1 MKLQILKTVIFTL
14 LIAVVLFFGNK
25 LILQTESFSQN
36 FKLFRH
42 SLETIYITICSFTV
56 AILVTL
62 LIVNSRNKDIVG
74 LTFLLITSTKAGV
87 LLFVFSD
94 IVASSNKNTVER
106 INFFTV
112 FILFL
117 AIETLITIRLLNK
130 KQ

>member
-1 MKLQILKTVIFTL
+1 MKLQIFKTVIFTL

-25 LILQTESFSQN
+25 LILQTESFNQN
-36 FKLFRH
+36 FKLFRY
-42 SLETIYITICSFTV
+42 SIETIYITICSFSV

-62 LIVNSRNKDIVG
+62 LIVNSRNKDVVG
-74 LTFLLITSTKAGV
+74 LTFLLITSIKAGV

>member
-1 MKLQILKTVIFTL
+1 MKLQIFKTVTLTL

-25 LILQTESFSQN
+25 LILQTESFIQN
-36 FKLFRH
+36 FNLFSY
-42 SLETIYITICSFTV
+42 SLETIYVVFCAFSV

-62 LIVNSRNKDIVG
+62 LIVNSRNKDVVG
-74 LTFLLITSTKAGV
+74 LTFLLITSIKAGII
-87 LLFVFSD
+87 LFVFSD
-94 IVASSNKNTVER
+94 IIASNNKNTVER
-106 INFFTV
+106 VNFFTV

>member
-1 MKLQILKTVIFTL
+1 MKLQIFKTVIL
-14 LIAVVLFFGNK
+14 ILSIAVVLFFGNK
-25 LILQTESFSQN
+25 LILQSEAFNQN
-36 FKLFRH
+36 FELFSY
-42 SLETIYITICSFTV
+42 SLETIYAIFCAFSVI
-56 AILVTL
+56 ILVTL

-74 LTFLLITSTKAGV
+74 LTFLLITSIKAGI

-94 IVASSNKNTVER
+94 VIASSNKNTVEKF
-106 INFFTV
+106 NFFIV

>member
-1 MKLQILKTVIFTL
+1 MKLQILKTVILTL
-14 LIAVVLFFGNK
+14 SIAVVLFFGNK

-36 FKLFRH
+36 FELFSH
-42 SLETIYITICSFTV
+42 SLETIYTV
-56 AILVTL
+56 LCVFSVIILVIL
-62 LIVNSRNKDIVG
+62 LIVNSRNKDVVG
-74 LTFLLITSTKAGV
+74 LTYLLITSIKAGI
-87 LLFVFSD
+87 LFFIFSD
-94 IVASSNKNTVER
+94 IISSSNKNTVER